1 MAKYTLNPLAGVN
14 PPVVTIF
21 DENGKIDYAANKKQ
35 ADFLIEKG
43 VHGLAY
49 LGTSGE
55 FSLLTLE
62 EKKEFIREMAAYV
75 NHRANVIM
83 GAGDTCLEVVQEL
96 LKAGEEAHVDGFL
109 IINPYYNIYTE
120 KDVEAYYDVVA
131 ESTKLPIIIYNFPG
145 LSGFGF
151 QPPLVERLVKKHRN
165 IVGIKETVPDTEHIR
180 AMLKIKEIA
189 PYFNVYAAYECHAMT
204 VLPLG
209 ADGFIGATVNFAPE
223 FTVKAFNA
231 YKEGNIE
238 EAAKYSLKMNEAMDV
253 YGCSTPLFLAC
264 KEAVYQRVLGEDRH
278 GERLPARPLTK
289 EAKQQVGEILKR
301 LGLL

>member
-1 MAKYTLNPLAGVN
+1 MANVMLNPLAGVN

-21 DENGKIDYAANKKQ
+21 DKDGKIDYEANKKQ
-35 ADFLIEKG
+35 ADFLIKNG

-62 EKKEFIREMAAYV
+62 EKKQFIKEMANYV
-75 NHRANVIM
+75 DHRANVIM
-83 GAGDTCLEVVQEL
+83 GAGDTCLSAVKEL
-96 LKAGEEAHVDGFL
+96 IRAGEEAQVDGFL
-109 IINPYYNIYTE
+109 IINPYFSVYSEE
-120 KDVEAYYDVVA
+120 KVEAYYDEVA
-131 ESTKLPIIIYNFPG
+131 KITKLPIIIYNFPG
-145 LSGFGF
+145 LTGFDF
-151 QPPLVERLVKKHRN
+151 KPALVARLVKKHGN

-180 AMLKIKEIA
+180 AMLKVKEIA

-238 EAAKYSLKMNEAMDV
+238 EAAKYSLKMNEAMDI
-253 YGCSTPLFLAC
+253 YNCSNPLYLAC
-264 KEAVYQRVLGEDRH
+264 KEAVYQRVLGGDEH
-278 GERLPARPLTK
+278 AERLPAMPLTK
-289 EAKQQVGEILKR
+289 EAKQQVAEILKR
-301 LGLL
+301 LGLV